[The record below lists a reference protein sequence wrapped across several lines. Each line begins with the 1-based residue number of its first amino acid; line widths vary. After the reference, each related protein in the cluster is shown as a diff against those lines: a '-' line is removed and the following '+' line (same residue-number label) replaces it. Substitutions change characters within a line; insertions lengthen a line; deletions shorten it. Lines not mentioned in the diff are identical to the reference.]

1 MFSRGIFHMD
11 KIIKYLVKAA
21 NILDLNGFKDMANEA
36 DALVEQLSKSAER
49 TVTPGSMMD
58 RIIKNENP
66 SNIDSKESDFQ
77 KKRVTNLV
85 SNTIVPNFKSG
96 IDNLTQVLKLLN
108 SPRNEASEGEL
119 LKHIGLLSRL
129 FSTIDLA
136 KSDEFEIYPEYDY
149 NVFIVPAYT
158 AVLDIRNAILSE
170 DSFHPQSKKDIENAI
185 ESLKMETK
193 SIEQKYSMW
202 GNSETPMMLDE
213 LKEVETYLDKDELK
227 F

>member
-1 MFSRGIFHMD
+1 MD

-49 TVTPGSMMD
+49 TVTPGSIMD
-58 RIIKNENP
+58 KIIKNENP
-66 SNIDSKESDFQ
+66 SNIDSKESEYQ

-85 SNTIVPNFKSG
+85 FNTIVPNFKSG

-108 SPRNEASEGEL
+108 APRDEASEGEL
-119 LKHIGLLSRL
+119 LKHIGLLSKL
-129 FSTIDLA
+129 FSTVDLA

-193 SIEQKYSMW
+193 SIEQKFSMW
-202 GNSETPMMLDE
+202 NDSPAPMILDG
-213 LKEVETYLDKDELK
+213 LKEAETYLKKDELK

>member
-1 MFSRGIFHMD
+1 MD